1 MQAVGKRAWVAL
13 LVSDKIDFNIKMLA
27 TKRRIFYNVKNNQE
41 DTTFININAS
51 SNRAFTYMKQTLNW
65 EEK

>member
-1 MQAVGKRAWVAL
+1 
-13 LVSDKIDFNIKMLA
+13 ML
-27 TKRRIFYNVKNNQE
+27 REPINQE
-41 DTTFININAS
+41 NTTFININAS